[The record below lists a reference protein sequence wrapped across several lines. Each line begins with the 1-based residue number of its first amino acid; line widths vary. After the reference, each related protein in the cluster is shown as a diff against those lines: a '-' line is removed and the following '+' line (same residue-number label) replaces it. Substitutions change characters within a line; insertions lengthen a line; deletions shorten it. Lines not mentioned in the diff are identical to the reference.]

1 MMLIDDRE
9 NEKVSHSILMQ
20 LGDAKQS
27 KQGNAKIL
35 RLETGDYV
43 WGQTAIEAKE
53 INDLYHS
60 IMGHGRSR
68 TVNAQLIDMASNY
81 EDCYLVVYG
90 TKLKPYF
97 NRGRKAGRQEAAIQI
112 ARMKAVIRGGKAE
125 FYLRFPNIKYMELPT
140 KEAFNEYIVTNYR
153 QAVIAEATKGISKE
167 NRAAMKADTDSRVR
181 VLAAI
186 PGITDAIAKNIL
198 NKFGGLKGL
207 LRAKT
212 TQKELMAIQGV
223 TRRKARAILELR
235 RPYKLDD

>member
-1 MMLIDDRE
+1 MLLIDDRE
-9 NEKVSHSILMQ
+9 NEAVSHRILMS
-20 LGDAKQS
+20 LGDAKQD
-27 KQGNAKIL
+27 KNGQAKIL

-97 NRGRKAGRQEAAIQI
+97 GRGRRASRQEAAKQI
-112 ARMKAVIRGGKAE
+112 ARMQAVIRGWKAE

-140 KEAFNEYIVTNYR
+140 KDAFIEYIVTNYR
-153 QAVIAEATKGISKE
+153 QAVIAQATSGVSKN
-167 NRAAMKADTDSRVR
+167 NRLAMKADDDPRVR
-181 VLAAI
+181 VLSAI
-186 PGITDAIAKNIL
+186 PGITDRIAKDIL
-198 NKFGGLKGL
+198 NKYGGLKAL
-207 LRAKT
+207 LRTKT
-212 TQKELMAIQGV
+212 TQRELMSIQGV

-235 RPYKLDD
+235 RPYTSDD

>member
-1 MMLIDDRE
+1 MLLIDDRE
-9 NEKVSHSILMQ
+9 NEAVSHRILMS
-20 LGDAKQS
+20 LGDAKQD
-27 KQGNAKIL
+27 KNGQAKIL

-97 NRGRKAGRQEAAIQI
+97 GRGRRASRQEAAKQI
-112 ARMKAVIRGGKAE
+112 ARMQAVIRGWKAE

-140 KEAFNEYIVTNYR
+140 KDAFIEYIVTNYR
-153 QAVIAEATKGISKE
+153 QALIAEATRGISKD
-167 NRAAMKADTDSRVR
+167 NRKAIKADDDPRVKG
-181 VLAAI
+181 LAAL
-186 PGITDAIAKNIL
+186 PGITDDIAKDIL
-198 NKFGGLKGL
+198 NKFGGLKQIM
-207 LRAKT
+207 RAKT
-212 TQKELMAIQGV
+212 TQKELMGIKGM
-223 TRRKARAILELR
+223 TRRKARAVLQLR
-235 RPYKLDD
+235 QPYRSD